1 MKVAAYVPIKLNNE
15 RMPNKNIKSFDDG
28 TLMAHLLFN
37 TLSAVEEIDEIY
49 CYCSDPIIKNYLSG
63 RVKFLQRDKKLDQA
77 QVKRAEI
84 IRAFAN
90 DVDSDII
97 LLSHVTSPFVKVETV
112 RKCVNAVKSGEYDSA
127 FTAGK
132 VQEYLWQNNKPVNF
146 NPADTVRSQD
156 LPIIYKETSGCF
168 VFTREIFFETGRNIG
183 YKPFV
188 CEVDKIEEVDINYPQ
203 DFIIANAVYMSF
215 YHNGGGF
222 TPST

>member
-28 TLMAHLLFN
+28 TLMAHLLFD

-63 RVKFLQRDKKLDQA
+63 RVKFLQRDKYLDQA
-77 QVKRAEI
+77 QIKRADI
-84 IRAFAN
+84 IKAFAN
-90 DVDSDII
+90 DVDCDII
-97 LLSHVTSPFVKVETV
+97 LLSHVTSPFVKAETI
-112 RKCVNAVKSGEYDSA
+112 RKCVKAVKSG
-127 FTAGK
+127 
-132 VQEYLWQNNKPVNF
+132 VQEYLWQDNKPVNF

-156 LPIIYKETSGCF
+156 LPIMYKETSGCF

-188 CEVDKIEEVDINYPQ
+188 CEVDKIEEIDINYPQ
-203 DFIIANAVYMSF
+203 DFVIANAVYMNMIKNNSEA
-215 YHNGGGF
+215 
-222 TPST
+222 

>member
-97 LLSHVTSPFVKVETV
+97 LLSHVTSPFVKAETV

-127 FTAGK
+127 FTAGR
-132 VQEYLWQNNKPVNF
+132 VQEYLWQDNKPVNF

-156 LPIIYKETSGCF
+156 LPIMYKETSGCF

-188 CEVDKIEEVDINYPQ
+188 CEVDKIEEIDINYPQ
-203 DFIIANAVYMSF
+203 DFIIANAVYM
-215 YHNGGGF
+215 NMIKK
-222 TPST
+222 